1 MLELGRDFSM
11 GSQGGLFMNRTTK
24 IIGAAVAVV
33 MLGTGSAAWADCG
46 LKPSVPEI
54 PAAPSGKEMEKV
66 ANEFDAYQTKFI
78 EFSNCINKEFED
90 AQGKFKTAL

>member
-1 MLELGRDFSM
+1 
-11 GSQGGLFMNRTTK
+11 MNRTTK
-24 IIGAAVAVV
+24 IIGAAVALAI
-33 MLGTGSAAWADCG
+33 MSTGAAWADCG

-54 PAAPSGKEMEKV
+54 PSGTPSGKAMEKV

-90 AQGKFKTAL
+90 TQNAFKVAIDAYQASAKKK

>member
-1 MLELGRDFSM
+1 
-11 GSQGGLFMNRTTK
+11 MNRTTK
-24 IIGAAVAVV
+24 IIGAAVAFT
-33 MLGTGSAAWADCG
+33 MLGMGSAWADCG

-54 PAAPSGKEMEKV
+54 PATPDGKQMEKL

-90 AQGKFKTAL
+90 AQTSFKAALDSYQASGAGKGGKKK